1 MNTCDGK
8 QVKCFVIAGEDKQ
21 FYCAIAIIEGGE
33 VVVYSDKVNK
43 PVAVCYAWADNPVC
57 NLVNLEGLPAIHSE
71 RINGKLLLRNISDNL
86 KCKQINIKKHISIT
100 DIFC

>member
-21 FYCAIAIIEGGE
+21 FYWAIAIIEGGE

-43 PVAVCYAWADNPVC
+43 LVAVCYAWTDNPVC
-57 NLVNLEGLPAIHSE
+57 NLVNFEGLPVIPSE
-71 RINGKLLLRNISDNL
+71 QINGKVLLRNKHDNL
-86 KCKQINIKKHISIT
+86 KYQQINIKRYINSADT
-100 DIFC
+100 CR